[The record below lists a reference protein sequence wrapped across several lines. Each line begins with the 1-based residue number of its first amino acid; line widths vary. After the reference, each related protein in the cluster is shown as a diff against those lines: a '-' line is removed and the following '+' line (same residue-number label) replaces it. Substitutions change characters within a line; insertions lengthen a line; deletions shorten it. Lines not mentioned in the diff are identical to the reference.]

1 MRCRECGAEYEKQPS
16 HVCELC
22 FGPLEVAY
30 DWDAIKK
37 VVSREKIQAGPYSMW
52 RYADLLPLDGEP
64 TVGKQVGWT
73 PLIKAERLGRAL
85 GLRNLYV
92 KNDAVNHPTLSF
104 KDRVVSV
111 ALSKAREFGYTT
123 VACASTGNLAN
134 SVAAHA
140 AEGALECFVFIP
152 ADLEANKVLGNLIY
166 GATVVKIDG
175 VYDEVNR
182 LCAEVGDKYGWAFA
196 NINLR
201 PFYGD
206 GSKTYGYEVA
216 EQLGWKTPDHLI
228 VPCAGGSLITK
239 IPKAW
244 YELEKIGLLD
254 APVTT
259 KVYAAQ
265 AEGCNP
271 IVSMI
276 KTGAEVLRPQRP
288 NTIAKSIAIGNPA
301 DGYYAAEICRKTGGG
316 AEDCTDAECVAGIR
330 LLAETEGIW
339 TETAGGVT
347 VAVTKKLAEQ
357 GKFGKD
363 DVVVI
368 AITGNGLKTPEAVQ
382 NAVAA
387 ERSIAPSLAAFDRA
401 YEERYKIPAFA
412 PSAASV
418 GAPASGTQARY
429 AVGLRDLAEDHT
441 YEEAALI

>member
-1 MRCRECGAEYEKQPS
+1 MRCRECGAEYGKTPT

-30 DWDAIKK
+30 DWDAIRR
-37 VVSREKIQAGPYSMW
+37 VVTRERITSGPFSMW

-64 TVGKQVGWT
+64 TVGRQVGFT
-73 PLIKAERLGRAL
+73 PLIKAERLGRRL
-85 GLRNLYV
+85 GLNNLYI

-104 KDRVVSV
+104 KDRVVAV
-111 ALSKAREFGYTT
+111 ALSKAREFGYST

-140 AEGALECFVFIP
+140 AEGGFECFVFIP
-152 ADLEANKVLGNLIY
+152 SDLEQNKVLGNLIY
-166 GATVVKIDG
+166 GANVIKIDG
-175 VYDEVNR
+175 TYDEVNR

-206 GSKTYGYEVA
+206 GSKSFGFEIA
-216 EQLGWKTPDHLI
+216 EQLGWRTPDHLV

-239 IPKAW
+239 IPKAFT
-244 YELEKIGLLD
+244 EFEKLGLLE

-265 AEGCNP
+265 ATGCNP
-271 IVSMI
+271 ITNMI
-276 KTGAEVLRPQRP
+276 QTGAEILRPQRP

-301 DGYYAAEICRKTGGG
+301 DGYYASDVCRKTGGG
-316 AEDCTDAECVAGIR
+316 AADVTDDELIDGIR

-347 VAVTKKLAEQ
+347 VSVTQKLAKQ
-357 GKFGKD
+357 GRFAPD
-363 DVVVI
+363 DLVVI
-368 AITGNGLKTPEAVQ
+368 AITGNGLKTPEAVKDLLI
-382 NAVAA
+382 AKA
-387 ERSIAPSLAAFDRA
+387 SIAPSLAAFDA
-401 YEERYKIPAFA
+401 VYDERYRLPAA
-412 PSAASV
+412 
-418 GAPASGTQARY
+418 
-429 AVGLRDLAEDHT
+429 
-441 YEEAALI
+441 EAAAKTLVAA

>member
-1 MRCRECGAEYEKQPS
+1 MGFVLGMRCRECGTEYEKQPS

-30 DWDAIKK
+30 DWDAIKRR
-37 VVSREKIQAGPYSMW
+37 VTRESIARGPFSMW

-64 TVGKQVGWT
+64 TVGKQVGFT
-73 PLIKAERLGRAL
+73 PLIKAERLGARL
-85 GLRNLYV
+85 GLTNLYI

-104 KDRVVSV
+104 KDRVVAV
-111 ALSKAREFGYTT
+111 ALSKAREFGYKT

-140 AEGALECFVFIP
+140 AEGGLECYVFIP
-152 ADLEANKVLGNLIY
+152 SDLEQNKVLGNLIY
-166 GATVVKIDG
+166 GANVVKIDG
-175 VYDEVNR
+175 NYDEVNR

-206 GSKTYGYEVA
+206 GSKSYGFEIA

-244 YELEKIGLLD
+244 YELEKLGLLE

-265 AEGCNP
+265 ATGCNP
-271 IVSMI
+271 ITTMI

-301 DGYYAAEICRKTGGG
+301 DGYYAADICRKTGGG
-316 AEDCTDAECVAGIR
+316 AEDVLDDDVIAGIR

-347 VAVTKKLAEQ
+347 VSVAKRLAEQ
-357 GKFGKD
+357 GRFGRD

-368 AITGNGLKTPEAVQ
+368 AITGNGLKTPEAVKDQ
-382 NAVAA
+382 LIADAG
-387 ERSIAPSLAAFDRA
+387 IAPSLAAFDAVFDKKYRL
-401 YEERYKIPAFA
+401 
-412 PSAASV
+412 PSAEA
-418 GAPASGTQARY
+418 
-429 AVGLRDLAEDHT
+429 GLAKRELVTA
-441 YEEAALI
+441 

>member
-1 MRCRECGAEYEKQPS
+1 MGFVLGMRCRECGAEYDKTPT

-22 FGPLEVAY
+22 FGPLEIAY
-30 DWDAIKK
+30 DWDRIKK
-37 VVSREKIQAGPYSMW
+37 QVTRESIQAGPFSMW
-52 RYADLLPLDGEP
+52 RYADLLPLDGDP

-73 PLIKAERLGRAL
+73 PLIKAERLGKRL
-85 GLRNLYV
+85 GLKNLYV

-152 ADLEANKVLGNLIY
+152 SDLEANKVLGNVVY

-175 VYDEVNR
+175 VYDDVNR

-206 GSKTYGYEVA
+206 GSKSYGYEVA

-239 IPKAW
+239 IPKAF
-244 YELEKIGLLD
+244 YELEKLGLLD

-271 IVSMI
+271 IVSMV
-276 KTGAEVLRPQRP
+276 KTGAEVLLPQRP
-288 NTIAKSIAIGNPA
+288 KTIAKSIAIGNPA
-301 DGYYAAEICRKTGGG
+301 DGYYAADICRKSGGG
-316 AEDCTDAECVAGIR
+316 ADDCTDEECVAGIR

-357 GKFGKD
+357 GKFGRD
-363 DVVVI
+363 DTVVI
-368 AITGNGLKTPEAVQ
+368 AITGNGLKTPEALHS
-382 NAVAA
+382 AVAVNNA
-387 ERSIAPSLAAFDRA
+387 IAPSLSAFDTL
-401 YEERYKIPAFA
+401 YEERYKLP
-412 PSAASV
+412 
-418 GAPASGTQARY
+418 RY
-429 AVGLRDLAEDHT
+429 APEPV
-441 YEEAALI
+441 AA